1 MSLPYSTVWQL
12 IHTEYRKTYG
22 SETLLD
28 FRAKRSDYMS
38 ILSVLS
44 MTCRDSS
51 PSTWRRRNSQT
62 AVVSSASFCS
72 MRLRSTPRKCVYDI
86 ECCASNTER
95 DCSQLN
101 HLLTTQQA
109 QSPAG
114 LSAVSLM
121 QQLVRAAPNT

>member
-1 MSLPYSTVWQL
+1 
-12 IHTEYRKTYG
+12 
-22 SETLLD
+22 
-28 FRAKRSDYMS
+28 MS

-44 MTCRDSS
+44 MTCRNSS

-101 HLLTTQQA
+101 DLLKTTELA
-109 QSPAG
+109 QSPGA